1 MQGAAPCVL
10 MLVVIGFDYGDLW
23 QWEGFD
29 PSRLSSLMRSF
40 DAPWWVAGGRALDLW
55 MGRQTRAHQDVDVAV
70 LRNDQRQLHDTFGG
84 WELYYATTDHRLLPY
99 RSECW
104 LEEPLHG
111 VWVRPASGAPWLCE
125 FLLNEHD
132 GQEWVYRRNPAVR
145 KPLAEVGAVASAG
158 GVPILVPEIVLL
170 YKAHE
175 LTEKDEADFRS
186 ALPHLTRSRK
196 AWLLRALDETTPDR
210 PWTRRLRG

>member
-1 MQGAAPCVL
+1 

-23 QWEGFD
+23 RWEDFD

-55 MGRQTRAHQDVDVAV
+55 MGRRTRAHQDVDVAI
-70 LRNDQRQLHDTFGG
+70 LREDQKQLHEAFAG
-84 WELYYATTDHRLLPY
+84 WELYYATTDHQLLPY
-99 RSECW
+99 HSDCW
-104 LEEPLHG
+104 LEVPLHG
-111 VWVRPASGAPWLCE
+111 VWARPASDAPWLCE
-125 FLLNEHD
+125 FLLNEHE
-132 GQEWVYRRNPAVR
+132 GQQWVYRRNPSVR
-145 KPLAEVGAVASAG
+145 KPLAEVGVMASAAG

-186 ALPHLTRSRK
+186 ALPHLTLSRK
-196 AWLLRALDETTPDR
+196 AWLLRALNETVPNHH
-210 PWTRRLRG
+210 WARRIRG